1 MSYRLVPYLLVWFRL
16 IAGVA
21 LVGLSWTFGESTRF
35 VCAGLL
41 ALGVLS
47 DIFDGVIARRL
58 GSATEGLRTFD
69 SRVDLVFWLCITA
82 AVIHMHPALFGSV
95 WPMIAVLGAM
105 ELTTHL
111 VSFARFR
118 REASPHH
125 LLSKLFGLGLW
136 ALLTQMLL
144 TGRGD
149 WLQGA
154 VFLLGVTSQLEA
166 LAITLLLRTWRT
178 DVRGLRHALSL
189 RRGEAA
195 TADLLQ
201 RTSARAAA
209 GSARP

>member
-1 MSYRLVPYLLVWFRL
+1 MPYRFIPPALVWFRL
-16 IAGVA
+16 IAGVVI
-21 LVGLSWTFGESTRF
+21 VGLSWSFGERSRF
-35 VCAGLL
+35 VCAALL

-47 DIFDGVIARRL
+47 DIFDGVIARRI
-58 GSATEGLRTFD
+58 GVATEGLRTFD
-69 SRVDLVFWLCITA
+69 SRVDLVFWLCVTA
-82 AVIHMHPALFGSV
+82 AVIHMHPVLFGSV

-105 ELTTHL
+105 ETTTHL

-144 TGRGD
+144 TGRGG
-149 WLQGA
+149 WLMGA
-154 VFLLGVTSQLEA
+154 VFMLGVASQLEA

-189 RRGEAA
+189 RGG
-195 TADLLQ
+195 
-201 RTSARAAA
+201 AAA
-209 GSARP
+209 SAS